1 MGFFRVSG
9 FKHLWDIIAP
19 SDNPSKI
26 DEFSSIRLLVG
37 IEADKFAHL
46 ASNFAL
52 NSHDET
58 KQKAFF
64 KAYKDEFCARQSDD
78 LNQSPYSPEVEQGF
92 ESLVSA
98 LTSKKLQIRIVKN
111 KATHAK
117 FYIFSTKP
125 TYSKSS
131 QTPRYNGSLIVGSSN
146 LSEAGLAKNYEF
158 NLESQ
163 QSDDLHFALCEFKA
177 LWDKAV
183 PLLNESD
190 FETEIEEFKRQIK
203 EQSFL
208 KECSVKDIYYKLLI
222 EYFGENRI
230 KIDES
235 LKGLFPRHFAKP
247 DYQLAA
253 ISEGLDKL
261 EKYNGFFLSDVVGLG
276 KTLIACIIAKKF
288 ELQDKSVKTL
298 IVCPAS
304 LKSSWEWHLKEVN
317 LSRQNQIVSYD
328 MLEKEVKNPRE
339 FSLVIVDESHNF
351 IHTNIDRYT
360 NLQNICTDLNPKN
373 ERKKV
378 ILLSATPQKNSPKD
392 IENQLCLFQD
402 KYASN
407 IENISNLEEFFSPLN
422 KEFDKIKD
430 KLKKSFN
437 QEDENALKEAKEK
450 LKKISTQIAEKILRF
465 VMVRRTRKDIEST
478 ETFAANLKEQKISFP
493 KISSPKELLY
503 KFDRNVLEL
512 VFNTIYLLNPA
523 LNEKSDI
530 GEFGY
535 FRYLIYK
542 NLNASGKAKY
552 EENYKDKQNFL
563 DNAQELVGL
572 MQTLMFKRLESSF
585 CAFKSTLKTQIKS
598 IKAFLKMFENGSI
611 LIPKKMSNLYR
622 FYDEILADET
632 DDKLEEYLKT
642 DKAFELEKSDF
653 VATYE
658 KNLRSDLKTLET
670 LLLRYES
677 VKCDYKLER
686 LKRQLTEFAG
696 KKIVIFTEA
705 KDTAGH
711 LEHSLNQI
719 FKGRVLSID
728 ASNREQNAQKIREN
742 FDANLAQSEQKDDI
756 DILISTDTLAEGVN
770 LHRSNIIINYD
781 SPWSA
786 TALMQRLG
794 RINRIGTPHE
804 RIEIYNFKPS
814 EVGELILQY
823 KAKAYQKLQS
833 FHFTFG
839 EDSAIY
845 DENEEFDTKRL
856 FSLVEQEQSE
866 LSPQTPFLDDIK
878 KLYHNDSTEFERIK
892 NLKIKSRTFIN
903 GLEKCFCYL
912 KNKKGSNYFY
922 ETNSLTDET
931 QICECDFLKM
941 ANFLKEHFDDKPLKI
956 STKQRQRHY
965 ESVRKILEFHK
976 EKFAP
981 KPAPSLFESKSS
993 KNPKITKARLKISN
1007 LQPEFLNEAQKELI
1021 IAILEKG
1028 TLTHLAKK
1036 IDKARTKEDYEE
1048 IFALCKDKNPSLNES
1063 LKESDYEPQ
1072 IELLLTRFE
1081 KEN

>member
-1 MGFFRVSG
+1 M
-9 FKHLWDIIAP
+9 
-19 SDNPSKI
+19 
-26 DEFSSIRLLVG
+26 
-37 IEADKFAHL
+37 
-46 ASNFAL
+46 
-52 NSHDET
+52 
-58 KQKAFF
+58 
-64 KAYKDEFCARQSDD
+64 
-78 LNQSPYSPEVEQGF
+78 
-92 ESLVSA
+92 
-98 LTSKKLQIRIVKN
+98 
-111 KATHAK
+111 KAT
-117 FYIFSTKP
+117 I
-125 TYSKSS
+125 
-131 QTPRYNGSLIVGSSN
+131 
-146 LSEAGLAKNYEF
+146 
-158 NLESQ
+158 
-163 QSDDLHFALCEFKA
+163 
-177 LWDKAV
+177 
-183 PLLNESD
+183 
-190 FETEIEEFKRQIK
+190 
-203 EQSFL
+203 SFT
-208 KECSVKDIYYKLLI
+208 
-222 EYFGENRI
+222 
-230 KIDES
+230 
-235 LKGLFPRHFAKP
+235 
-247 DYQLAA
+247 Q
-253 ISEGLDKL
+253 
-261 EKYNGFFLSDVVGLG
+261 
-276 KTLIACIIAKKF
+276 
-288 ELQDKSVKTL
+288 
-298 IVCPAS
+298 
-304 LKSSWEWHLKEVN
+304 
-317 LSRQNQIVSYD
+317 
-328 MLEKEVKNPRE
+328 
-339 FSLVIVDESHNF
+339 
-351 IHTNIDRYT
+351 NIDRYT

-407 IENISNLEEFFSPLN
+407 IENMSNLEEFFSPLN

-465 VMVRRTRKDIEST
+465 VMVRRTHKDIEST

-572 MQTLMFKRLESSF
+572 MRTLMFKRLESSF

-711 LEHSLNQI
+711 LERSLNQI

-728 ASNREQNAQKIREN
+728 ASNREKNAQKY
-742 FDANLAQSEQKDDI
+742 A
-756 DILISTDTLAEGVN
+756 
-770 LHRSNIIINYD
+770 
-781 SPWSA
+781 
-786 TALMQRLG
+786 
-794 RINRIGTPHE
+794 
-804 RIEIYNFKPS
+804 
-814 EVGELILQY
+814 
-823 KAKAYQKLQS
+823 
-833 FHFTFG
+833 
-839 EDSAIY
+839 
-845 DENEEFDTKRL
+845 
-856 FSLVEQEQSE
+856 
-866 LSPQTPFLDDIK
+866 
-878 KLYHNDSTEFERIK
+878 
-892 NLKIKSRTFIN
+892 
-903 GLEKCFCYL
+903 
-912 KNKKGSNYFY
+912 
-922 ETNSLTDET
+922 
-931 QICECDFLKM
+931 
-941 ANFLKEHFDDKPLKI
+941 KI
-956 STKQRQRHY
+956 SM
-965 ESVRKILEFHK
+965 
-976 EKFAP
+976 
-981 KPAPSLFESKSS
+981 
-993 KNPKITKARLKISN
+993 
-1007 LQPEFLNEAQKELI
+1007 
-1021 IAILEKG
+1021 
-1028 TLTHLAKK
+1028 
-1036 IDKARTKEDYEE
+1036 
-1048 IFALCKDKNPSLNES
+1048 
-1063 LKESDYEPQ
+1063 Q
-1072 IELLLTRFE
+1072 I
-1081 KEN
+1081 

>member
-1 MGFFRVSG
+1 M
-9 FKHLWDIIAP
+9 
-19 SDNPSKI
+19 
-26 DEFSSIRLLVG
+26 
-37 IEADKFAHL
+37 
-46 ASNFAL
+46 
-52 NSHDET
+52 
-58 KQKAFF
+58 
-64 KAYKDEFCARQSDD
+64 
-78 LNQSPYSPEVEQGF
+78 
-92 ESLVSA
+92 
-98 LTSKKLQIRIVKN
+98 
-111 KATHAK
+111 
-117 FYIFSTKP
+117 
-125 TYSKSS
+125 
-131 QTPRYNGSLIVGSSN
+131 
-146 LSEAGLAKNYEF
+146 
-158 NLESQ
+158 
-163 QSDDLHFALCEFKA
+163 
-177 LWDKAV
+177 
-183 PLLNESD
+183 
-190 FETEIEEFKRQIK
+190 
-203 EQSFL
+203 
-208 KECSVKDIYYKLLI
+208 
-222 EYFGENRI
+222 
-230 KIDES
+230 
-235 LKGLFPRHFAKP
+235 
-247 DYQLAA
+247 
-253 ISEGLDKL
+253 
-261 EKYNGFFLSDVVGLG
+261 
-276 KTLIACIIAKKF
+276 
-288 ELQDKSVKTL
+288 
-298 IVCPAS
+298 
-304 LKSSWEWHLKEVN
+304 
-317 LSRQNQIVSYD
+317 
-328 MLEKEVKNPRE
+328 
-339 FSLVIVDESHNF
+339 
-351 IHTNIDRYT
+351 
-360 NLQNICTDLNPKN
+360 
-373 ERKKV
+373 
-378 ILLSATPQKNSPKD
+378 
-392 IENQLCLFQD
+392 
-402 KYASN
+402 
-407 IENISNLEEFFSPLN
+407 
-422 KEFDKIKD
+422 
-430 KLKKSFN
+430 
-437 QEDENALKEAKEK
+437 
-450 LKKISTQIAEKILRF
+450 
-465 VMVRRTRKDIEST
+465 
-478 ETFAANLKEQKISFP
+478 
-493 KISSPKELLY
+493 LY

-642 DKAFELEKSDF
+642 NKAFELEKSDF

-670 LLLRYES
+670 LLLRYEN
-677 VKCDYKLER
+677 VKCDYKLGR
-686 LKRQLTEFAG
+686 LKRQLDEFAG

-711 LEHSLNQI
+711 LEYSLNQI

-941 ANFLKEHFDDKPLKI
+941 ANFLKEHFDDKPLQI

-981 KPAPSLFESKSS
+981 KPAPSLLKNQSS

-1007 LQPEFLNEAQKELI
+1007 LQSEFLNEAQKELI

-1072 IELLLTRFE
+1072 IELLLTSFE
-1081 KEN
+1081 K